1 MVGYCFVNNITI
13 VQISPS
19 PNTPTEDT
27 VKLSQ
32 EGLNIF
38 ARAARATRVQVRV
51 YETKWYLLDFAQ
63 YPAGNWDIAKK
74 NAHLSLENH
83 KEDKQIV
90 ILPPLQSSRIL
101 GVWISP
107 EESSHEQKKRLHQT
121 TTSWDDRVRTG
132 NISKSDV
139 WFYFQTTVK
148 TSI

>member
-51 YETKWYLLDFAQ
+51 YETKWYLLDFA
-63 YPAGNWDIAKK
+63 
-74 NAHLSLENH
+74 
-83 KEDKQIV
+83 
-90 ILPPLQSSRIL
+90 
-101 GVWISP
+101 
-107 EESSHEQKKRLHQT
+107 
-121 TTSWDDRVRTG
+121 
-132 NISKSDV
+132 
-139 WFYFQTTVK
+139 
-148 TSI
+148 